1 MRRLFIAIPAS
12 LLLVSAYAGAQS
24 RDYPLRSDDSSI
36 STVEVTANR
45 PLNVSSERDSVK
57 GIYALS
63 NGWGLKVEPTRAG
76 IIARIDDEP
85 PLKLAAIT
93 GTKFRTSDGNVE
105 MQFNLGQYGED
116 MTMSYVPRSD
126 VAARITVSTDSSLAS
141 R

>member
-1 MRRLFIAIPAS
+1 MRRLLLAVP

-24 RDYPLRSDDSSI
+24 RDYPLRSDESSI
-36 STVEVTANR
+36 STVEVTAYR
-45 PLNVSSERDSVK
+45 PLNISSERESVK

-76 IIARIDDEP
+76 IVARIDDEP
-85 PLKLAAIT
+85 PMKLAAIP
-93 GTKFRTSDGNVE
+93 GNKFRTRDGNVE
-105 MQFNLGQYGED
+105 MQFNLGPYGDD

-126 VAARITVSTDSSLAS
+126 VAARVTVGTERTLAS

>member
-1 MRRLFIAIPAS
+1 MRRLFIAVP

-36 STVEVTANR
+36 STVEVTASR
-45 PLNVSSERDSVK
+45 PLNYSLEPDPVK

-63 NGWGLKVEPTRAG
+63 NGWGLKVEPTRTG
-76 IIARIDDEP
+76 IIARIDNEP
-85 PLKLAAIT
+85 PLKLAAISDT
-93 GTKFRTSDGNVE
+93 RFRTKDGNVE
-105 MQFNLGQYGED
+105 MQFKLGPYGED